1 MKLSRLRNDVN
12 EKQRICNLIYTV
24 FISLCIQYAFRIVD
38 INYVFSMCRMI
49 FLQLLSLI
57 RDAIRGVQTAINY
70 VLSFSFNVHAVIF
83 SMVQDWLLFVNNN
96 V

>member
-24 FISLCIQYAFRIVD
+24 FICIQYAFRIVD

-57 RDAIRGVQTAINY
+57 RDAIRGVQTAIDY
-70 VLSFSFNVHAVIF
+70 VLLFSFNVHAVIF
-83 SMVQDWLLFVNNN
+83 SMVQDWMSFVNNN